1 MLHKFPSGMHAVGW
15 EFSVNE
21 STEYFKQAVFKQ
33 KQAKNTVKILMKILW
48 PEAYWCLSLCFPNGS
63 IFAHQLFRMNLQNMC
78 SVC

>member
-1 MLHKFPSGMHAVGW
+1 MLHKLPSGMHAVGW

-21 STEYFKQAVFKQ
+21 STEYFKQAVFKE

-48 PEAYWCLSLCFPNGS
+48 PEAHRRLSLCFPSGS
-63 IFAHQLFRMNLQNMC
+63 IFAHPLFRMNLQNMF